1 MGLNAEQETEA
12 IETTLQWLRAEARKA
27 EARKAEFDADEL
39 ARLQELRDAVRAWTI
54 DYSDTADHELA
65 GTFDPGNCGK
75 PQSRGL
81 GR

>member
-65 GTFDPGNCGK
+65 GTFDRLVRWEEREAAK
-75 PQSRGL
+75 
-81 GR
+81 